1 MLALGWRRLGKL
13 NDLEKS
19 YLKTPLL
26 FLKLKKINIE
36 SSHFS
41 FLPLRLNECQTLQ
54 EYLAEIVH
62 YDVFW

>member
-1 MLALGWRRLGKL
+1 MTWRR
-13 NDLEKS
+13 KS

-41 FLPLRLNECQTLQ
+41 FLPLRLNECQALQ

-62 YDVFW
+62 YDIF